1 MAKRKKT
8 EMNLYKDGR
17 QEKIPLK
24 KIIRKDEQISAGPA
38 LTVPGR
44 FH

>member
-24 KIIRKDEQISAGPA
+24 KSYAKMSRSALG
-38 LTVPGR
+38 LR
-44 FH
+44 